1 MPFLTVTK
9 SVADAVGDKPRIS
22 LPFVSS
28 ISLIKG
34 DVIVLFVSVCVPVSV
49 ATVESIAIV
58 TALEPL
64 YDVPDKPVPMVKALD
79 AVAVTVTE
87 PPKLTDEPLIVMA
100 LLVRL
105 ALPMLL
111 KVLSEPLIVFPVNV
125 DGMSALTN
133 KRKAVGASTPLVGPA
148 YT

>member
-1 MPFLTVTK
+1 
-9 SVADAVGDKPRIS
+9 
-22 LPFVSS
+22 
-28 ISLIKG
+28 
-34 DVIVLFVSVCVPVSV
+34 
-49 ATVESIAIV
+49 
-58 TALEPL
+58 
-64 YDVPDKPVPMVKALD
+64 MVKAFD

-87 PPKLTDEPLIVMA
+87 PPKLTEDPLIVMA
-100 LLVRL
+100 LFVRL

-133 KRKAVGASTPLVGPA
+133 KRNAVGASTPLVGPA